1 MFTHPS
7 VFFRYM
13 ILSLLLLL
21 SAGVLTG
28 VAAEAGTV
36 RYVSDQL
43 TIPMR
48 SGPTSQNRIIKF
60 LPSGTMLTVLGASD
74 DGNYLNVENETGKQ
88 GWVEVKRLMDHPAA
102 RQRIVAVNKK
112 LALAYQSI
120 NQLKKDIAGLK
131 QHQQQTETQY
141 KTLKSKKKSLQGK
154 YDDLRVT
161 ASSSIIL
168 SRSNKQLQS
177 ELDQAQSSESAMEK
191 ENQRLR
197 DNVMQNWFLIG
208 AGVSLGSLIL
218 GLLLTRINWK
228 RKRNSWGD
236 SF

>member
-1 MFTHPS
+1 VFTNPF

-13 ILSLLLLL
+13 VLSLLL
-21 SAGVLTG
+21 SAGALTSIA
-28 VAAEAGTV
+28 VEAGTV

-48 SGPTSQNRIIKF
+48 SGPTRQNRIIKF
-60 LPSGTMLTVLGASD
+60 LPSGTMLTVLGTSD
-74 DGNYLNVENETGKQ
+74 DGNYLNVENAAGTQ
-88 GWVEVKRLMDHPAA
+88 GWVEVKTLMNQPAA
-102 RQRIVAVNKK
+102 RQRIVTVNKK

-120 NQLKKDIAGLK
+120 NQLKKDIVGLK
-131 QHQQQTETQY
+131 QQQQQMDTQF
-141 KTLKSKKKSLQGK
+141 KTLQSKKQTLKGR
-154 YDDLRVT
+154 YDNLRVT
-161 ASSSIIL
+161 ASSSIAL
-168 SRSNKQLQS
+168 SRSNKQLQT
-177 ELDQAQSSESAMEK
+177 ELDQAQASETALEK
-191 ENQRLR
+191 ENQSLK

-236 SF
+236 NF

>member
-13 ILSLLLLL
+13 LLSLLL

-60 LPSGTMLTVLGASD
+60 LPSGTMLTVLGTSD
-74 DGNYLNVENETGKQ
+74 DGNYLNIENQAGKQ
-88 GWVEVKRLMDHPAA
+88 GWVEVKSLMDQPAA
-102 RQRIVAVNKK
+102 RQRIVVVNKR
-112 LALAYQSI
+112 LAQAYQAI
-120 NQLKKDIAGLK
+120 NQLKKNIVGLK
-131 QHQQQTETQY
+131 QHQQQVDTQY
-141 KTLKSKKKSLQGK
+141 KTLKSKKQSLQGK

-168 SRSNKQLQS
+168 SRSNKQLQT
-177 ELDQAQSSESAMEK
+177 ELDQAQASESAMEK

-228 RKRNSWGD
+228 SKRNSWGD